1 MRYRNVEMCTSEIL
15 WVYQHGLT
23 KIFKLKSV
31 TSTHCSTAWSIWVDG
46 HKQWCVWHWDLPA
59 MLSFASLVR
68 DSAHR
73 ASMPGLHAGSSWRSA
88 RTCRQSALKNQV
100 GHIGLLSLHPNPL
113 LVIESEGKSAGPWE
127 CRLGWLWSSGNQALR
142 SLLRNGFLMA
152 HYSHNARWCLG
163 CSHWVCCIIPLQMPP
178 AQTWRRWF
186 IHNKP
191 KEHETQTVSVS
202 WLGFVIWYLSVNL
215 RSQCCI
221 AAQL

>member
-1 MRYRNVEMCTSEIL
+1 MCTSEIL

-152 HYSHNARWCLG
+152 PYSHNARWCLG

-178 AQTWRRWF
+178 AQTWRRDR
-186 IHNKP
+186 K
-191 KEHETQTVSVS
+191 SV
-202 WLGFVIWYLSVNL
+202 V
-215 RSQCCI
+215 
-221 AAQL
+221 